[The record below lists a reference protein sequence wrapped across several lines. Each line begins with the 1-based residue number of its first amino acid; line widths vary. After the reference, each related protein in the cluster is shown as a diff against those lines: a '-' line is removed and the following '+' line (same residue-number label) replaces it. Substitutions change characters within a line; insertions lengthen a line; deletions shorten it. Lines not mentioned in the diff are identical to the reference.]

1 MYHITAT
8 MSFGLSMGDFIAVG
22 NVIADT
28 MGSLKDAGDTKP
40 NYKELIRELESLD
53 RALKHVDR
61 LQGVGAD
68 GVKCAALMCRYPL
81 EDFMKILKYENSIRI
96 NEDAGVVK
104 GTVRKL

>member
-1 MYHITAT
+1 
-8 MSFGLSMGDFIAVG
+8 MSFGLSLGDFIAVG
-22 NVIADT
+22 SVIADIV
-28 MGSLKDAGDTKP
+28 GSLKDAGGAKSD
-40 NYKELIRELESLD
+40 YQELIRELESLD

-81 EDFMKILKYENSIRI
+81 EDFMTKIRKYEKSIGI

-104 GTVRKL
+104 GTVRKLQ